1 MSQPVPEMEC
11 FMAEKVLEVNQIKA
25 NIEEKEI
32 LHGVDLS
39 VGAGEVHVLMG
50 PNGAG
55 KSTLGNVL
63 MGNPR
68 YQITGGQILFK
79 GEDITHESTDKRS
92 KAGMFLSFQEPLEV
106 PGLSLESFLRSAMRQ
121 QTGKNLKIWEFHKQL
136 KKAMDILQMD
146 ESYAQRSLNVGFS
159 GGEKKKSE
167 ILQLMLLNPSLAILD
182 ETDSGLDVDA
192 VLDTVLPE
200 LLAFCGELPLL
211 GHHVI
216 FDFSFLKRAAV
227 NRKYTFEHAGLDT
240 LKICRHFMPEEEK
253 KNLAAACRY
262 FAVDSGESHRA
273 LSDAMAAHHLY
284 QELKNRYFLE
294 VPEVFA
300 PQPLIY
306 KVKRE
311 QPASKKQK
319 EVLRELLKY
328 HRINLS
334 AQIDSLSKN
343 EISRL
348 TDQIIAQHGR
358 MQKR

>member
-1 MSQPVPEMEC
+1 MEKTDNSYI
-11 FMAEKVLEVNQIKA
+11 AIDLE
-25 NIEEKEI
+25 
-32 LHGVDLS
+32 
-39 VGAGEVHVLMG
+39 
-50 PNGAG
+50 
-55 KSTLGNVL
+55 T
-63 MGNPR
+63 
-68 YQITGGQILFK
+68 TG
-79 GEDITHESTDKRS
+79 
-92 KAGMFLSFQEPLEV
+92 
-106 PGLSLESFLRSAMRQ
+106 
-121 QTGKNLKIWEFHKQL
+121 
-136 KKAMDILQMD
+136 
-146 ESYAQRSLNVGFS
+146 
-159 GGEKKKSE
+159 
-167 ILQLMLLNPSLAILD
+167 LNPKTERIIEIERRGWKDGTVVQTYSTFVNPERELD
-182 ETDSGLDVDA
+182 ARIRELTGICDDDLKDA
-192 VLDTVLPE
+192 PVLDTVLPE
-200 LLAFCGELPLL
+200 LLEFCGELPLL

-262 FAVDSGESHRA
+262 FSVDPGESHRA
-273 LSDAMAAHHLY
+273 LSDALAAHHLY
-284 QELKNRYFLE
+284 QELKKQ
-294 VPEVFA
+294 VFSGSA
-300 PQPLIY
+300 GGVCTAAFDL

-311 QPASKKQK
+311 QSASKKQK

>member
-1 MSQPVPEMEC
+1 MRASRELTGIC
-11 FMAEKVLEVNQIKA
+11 DD
-25 NIEEKEI
+25 
-32 LHGVDLS
+32 DL
-39 VGAGEVHVLMG
+39 
-50 PNGAG
+50 
-55 KSTLGNVL
+55 K
-63 MGNPR
+63 
-68 YQITGGQILFK
+68 
-79 GEDITHESTDKRS
+79 
-92 KAGMFLSFQEPLEV
+92 
-106 PGLSLESFLRSAMRQ
+106 
-121 QTGKNLKIWEFHKQL
+121 
-136 KKAMDILQMD
+136 
-146 ESYAQRSLNVGFS
+146 
-159 GGEKKKSE
+159 
-167 ILQLMLLNPSLAILD
+167 
-182 ETDSGLDVDA
+182 DA
-192 VLDTVLPE
+192 PVLDTVLPE

>member
-1 MSQPVPEMEC
+1 MEKTDN
-11 FMAEKVLEVNQIKA
+11 FYIAIDLE
-25 NIEEKEI
+25 
-32 LHGVDLS
+32 
-39 VGAGEVHVLMG
+39 
-50 PNGAG
+50 
-55 KSTLGNVL
+55 T
-63 MGNPR
+63 
-68 YQITGGQILFK
+68 TG
-79 GEDITHESTDKRS
+79 
-92 KAGMFLSFQEPLEV
+92 
-106 PGLSLESFLRSAMRQ
+106 
-121 QTGKNLKIWEFHKQL
+121 
-136 KKAMDILQMD
+136 
-146 ESYAQRSLNVGFS
+146 
-159 GGEKKKSE
+159 
-167 ILQLMLLNPSLAILD
+167 LNPKTERIIEIGAARVEDGIVVQTYSTFVNPERELD
-182 ETDSGLDVDA
+182 ARIRELTGICDDDLKDA
-192 VLDTVLPE
+192 PVLDTVLPE

-262 FAVDSGESHRA
+262 FAVDPGESHRA
-273 LSDAMAAHHLY
+273 LSDALAAHHLY

-328 HRINLS
+328 HRIETNIRIEDMTRS
-334 AQIDSLSKN
+334 EASRMIDK
-343 EISRL
+343 
-348 TDQIIAQHGR
+348 IILQYGR
-358 MQKR
+358 IPGRERKEREKRI

>member
-1 MSQPVPEMEC
+1 MEKTDNSYI
-11 FMAEKVLEVNQIKA
+11 AIDLE
-25 NIEEKEI
+25 
-32 LHGVDLS
+32 
-39 VGAGEVHVLMG
+39 
-50 PNGAG
+50 
-55 KSTLGNVL
+55 T
-63 MGNPR
+63 
-68 YQITGGQILFK
+68 TG
-79 GEDITHESTDKRS
+79 
-92 KAGMFLSFQEPLEV
+92 
-106 PGLSLESFLRSAMRQ
+106 
-121 QTGKNLKIWEFHKQL
+121 
-136 KKAMDILQMD
+136 
-146 ESYAQRSLNVGFS
+146 
-159 GGEKKKSE
+159 
-167 ILQLMLLNPSLAILD
+167 LNPKTERIIEIGAARVEDGIVVQTYSTFVNPERELD
-182 ETDSGLDVDA
+182 ARIRELTGICDDDLKDA
-192 VLDTVLPE
+192 PVLDTVLPD

-262 FAVDSGESHRA
+262 FAVDPGESHRA

>member
-1 MSQPVPEMEC
+1 MEKTDNSYI
-11 FMAEKVLEVNQIKA
+11 AIDLE
-25 NIEEKEI
+25 
-32 LHGVDLS
+32 
-39 VGAGEVHVLMG
+39 
-50 PNGAG
+50 
-55 KSTLGNVL
+55 T
-63 MGNPR
+63 
-68 YQITGGQILFK
+68 TG
-79 GEDITHESTDKRS
+79 
-92 KAGMFLSFQEPLEV
+92 
-106 PGLSLESFLRSAMRQ
+106 
-121 QTGKNLKIWEFHKQL
+121 
-136 KKAMDILQMD
+136 
-146 ESYAQRSLNVGFS
+146 
-159 GGEKKKSE
+159 
-167 ILQLMLLNPSLAILD
+167 LNPKTERIIEIGAARVEDGTVVQTYSTFVNPERELD
-182 ETDSGLDVDA
+182 A
-192 VLDTVLPE
+192 RIR
-200 LLAFCGELPLL
+200 ELPLL

-262 FAVDSGESHRA
+262 FAVDPGESHRA
-273 LSDAMAAHHLY
+273 LSDALAAHHLY

-294 VPEVFA
+294 MPEVFA

>member
-1 MSQPVPEMEC
+1 MEKTDNSYI
-11 FMAEKVLEVNQIKA
+11 AIDLE
-25 NIEEKEI
+25 
-32 LHGVDLS
+32 
-39 VGAGEVHVLMG
+39 
-50 PNGAG
+50 
-55 KSTLGNVL
+55 T
-63 MGNPR
+63 
-68 YQITGGQILFK
+68 TG
-79 GEDITHESTDKRS
+79 
-92 KAGMFLSFQEPLEV
+92 
-106 PGLSLESFLRSAMRQ
+106 
-121 QTGKNLKIWEFHKQL
+121 
-136 KKAMDILQMD
+136 
-146 ESYAQRSLNVGFS
+146 
-159 GGEKKKSE
+159 
-167 ILQLMLLNPSLAILD
+167 LNPKTERIIEIGAARVEDGTVVQTYSTFVNPERELD
-182 ETDSGLDVDA
+182 ARIRELTGICDDDLKDA
-192 VLDTVLPE
+192 PVLDTVLPE
-200 LLAFCGELPLL
+200 LLEFCGELPLL

-262 FAVDSGESHRA
+262 FSVDPGESHRA
-273 LSDAMAAHHLY
+273 LSDALAAHHLY

-311 QPASKKQK
+311 QSASKKQK

-348 TDQIIAQHGR
+348 TDQIIGQLPFRLPPGQAHSRGFRQRHIRRDGLPP
-358 MQKR
+358 

>member
-1 MSQPVPEMEC
+1 MEQTDNSYI
-11 FMAEKVLEVNQIKA
+11 AIDLE
-25 NIEEKEI
+25 
-32 LHGVDLS
+32 
-39 VGAGEVHVLMG
+39 
-50 PNGAG
+50 
-55 KSTLGNVL
+55 T
-63 MGNPR
+63 
-68 YQITGGQILFK
+68 TG
-79 GEDITHESTDKRS
+79 
-92 KAGMFLSFQEPLEV
+92 
-106 PGLSLESFLRSAMRQ
+106 
-121 QTGKNLKIWEFHKQL
+121 
-136 KKAMDILQMD
+136 
-146 ESYAQRSLNVGFS
+146 
-159 GGEKKKSE
+159 
-167 ILQLMLLNPSLAILD
+167 LNPKTERIIEIGAARVEDGIVVQTYSTFVNPERELD
-182 ETDSGLDVDA
+182 AGICDDDLKDA
-192 VLDTVLPE
+192 PVLDTVLPE

>member
-1 MSQPVPEMEC
+1 MEKTNNSYI
-11 FMAEKVLEVNQIKA
+11 AIDLE
-25 NIEEKEI
+25 
-32 LHGVDLS
+32 
-39 VGAGEVHVLMG
+39 
-50 PNGAG
+50 
-55 KSTLGNVL
+55 T
-63 MGNPR
+63 
-68 YQITGGQILFK
+68 TG
-79 GEDITHESTDKRS
+79 
-92 KAGMFLSFQEPLEV
+92 
-106 PGLSLESFLRSAMRQ
+106 
-121 QTGKNLKIWEFHKQL
+121 
-136 KKAMDILQMD
+136 
-146 ESYAQRSLNVGFS
+146 
-159 GGEKKKSE
+159 
-167 ILQLMLLNPSLAILD
+167 LNPKTERIIEIGAARVEDGIVVQTYSTFVNPERELD
-182 ETDSGLDVDA
+182 ARICDDDLKDAPVLDA
-192 VLDTVLPE
+192 VLPD

-262 FAVDSGESHRA
+262 FAVDPGESHRA
-273 LSDAMAAHHLY
+273 LSDALAAHHLY

>member
-1 MSQPVPEMEC
+1 MEKTNNSYI
-11 FMAEKVLEVNQIKA
+11 AIDLE
-25 NIEEKEI
+25 
-32 LHGVDLS
+32 
-39 VGAGEVHVLMG
+39 
-50 PNGAG
+50 
-55 KSTLGNVL
+55 T
-63 MGNPR
+63 
-68 YQITGGQILFK
+68 T
-79 GEDITHESTDKRS
+79 
-92 KAGMFLSFQEPLEV
+92 
-106 PGLSLESFLRSAMRQ
+106 
-121 QTGKNLKIWEFHKQL
+121 
-136 KKAMDILQMD
+136 
-146 ESYAQRSLNVGFS
+146 
-159 GGEKKKSE
+159 
-167 ILQLMLLNPSLAILD
+167 
-182 ETDSGLDVDA
+182 GLDPKTERIIEIGAARVEDGTVVRTYLTFVNPERELDA
-192 VLDTVLPE
+192 RIRE
-200 LLAFCGELPLL
+200 LTGICDDDLKDAPVLPLL

-227 NRKYTFEHAGLDT
+227 NRKFTFEHAGLDT

-273 LSDAMAAHHLY
+273 LSDALAAHHLY

>member
-1 MSQPVPEMEC
+1 MPV
-11 FMAEKVLEVNQIKA
+11 
-25 NIEEKEI
+25 
-32 LHGVDLS
+32 
-39 VGAGEVHVLMG
+39 
-50 PNGAG
+50 
-55 KSTLGNVL
+55 
-63 MGNPR
+63 
-68 YQITGGQILFK
+68 
-79 GEDITHESTDKRS
+79 
-92 KAGMFLSFQEPLEV
+92 
-106 PGLSLESFLRSAMRQ
+106 
-121 QTGKNLKIWEFHKQL
+121 
-136 KKAMDILQMD
+136 
-146 ESYAQRSLNVGFS
+146 
-159 GGEKKKSE
+159 
-167 ILQLMLLNPSLAILD
+167 
-182 ETDSGLDVDA
+182 
-192 VLDTVLPE
+192 
-200 LLAFCGELPLL
+200 
-211 GHHVI
+211 
-216 FDFSFLKRAAV
+216 
-227 NRKYTFEHAGLDT
+227 
-240 LKICRHFMPEEEK
+240 EEK